1 MHEYAL
7 ADAVVA
13 AVLATAAKER
23 LDRVTVVDVRIGA
36 LQSIDRGTFAQAL
49 QTVRP
54 TGDPRL
60 AAVRFDLVTEPAVLQ
75 CRPCGTQ
82 HEPDLASATDG
93 DATEAIHF
101 VPELAHAYLRCPNC
115 GSPDF
120 AIVAGRGVT
129 VGRIEG
135 ERDA

>member
-23 LDRVTVVDVRIGA
+23 LDRVTSVDVRIGA
-36 LQSIDRGTFAQAL
+36 LQSIDRDTFAQAL

-54 TGDPRL
+54 AGDPRL
-60 AAVRFDLVTEPAVLQ
+60 AATRFDLATEPAVLQ
-75 CRPCGTQ
+75 CRPCGTR
-82 HEPDLASATDG
+82 HEPDLATATG

-101 VPELAHAYLRCPNC
+101 VPELAHAYLRCPKC
-115 GSPDF
+115 SSPDF